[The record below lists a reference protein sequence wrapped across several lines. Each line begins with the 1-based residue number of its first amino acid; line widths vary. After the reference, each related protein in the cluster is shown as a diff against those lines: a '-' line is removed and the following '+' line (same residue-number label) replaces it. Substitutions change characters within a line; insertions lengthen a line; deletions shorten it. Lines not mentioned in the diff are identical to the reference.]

1 MPIVDGIL
9 IALGMIFGGVIIAVS
24 VAIAFHTVRIAWFV
38 LEKLDNCV
46 INKLRRDVFNEKN
59 EMTWPRQAWDALLWR
74 LQDEQAKQ
82 QVITRLLAGGY
93 SRSD

>member
-1 MPIVDGIL
+1 MPIVEGIL
-9 IALGMIFGGVIIAVS
+9 TALGMIFGGVIIAVS

-59 EMTWPRQAWDALLWR
+59 ETKEIPWQHQAWDVDFWK
-74 LQDEQAKQ
+74 LQNAFKE
-82 QVITRLLAGGY
+82 
-93 SRSD
+93 